1 MPLPKWLVPAATG
14 LAGLVAGLLINHS
27 AESDPAAPGRE
38 SAAVF
43 PGATAA
49 PASATAPSVA
59 PVTLEDLR
67 RVVREELAAM
77 PQAGASQG
85 GGDPALQDS
94 SALSIAEQNT
104 AATQARA
111 VLDAALSRRSWTD
124 DDREA
129 LHAQFPVMSA
139 AQRDEW
145 LQQYAQAVNQGRLI
159 PDSERPPF

>member
-1 MPLPKWLVPAATG
+1 MRLPNWLVPAATG

-27 AESDPAAPGRE
+27 AESDPGAPGP
-38 SAAVF
+38 APVAVF
-43 PGATAA
+43 PGATA
-49 PASATAPSVA
+49 PSTSAPSAA

-77 PQAGASQG
+77 PQAGASPG
-85 GGDPALQDS
+85 GSDPALQDS

-111 VLDAALSRRSWTD
+111 VLDAAVSRRSWTD